1 MKRHNA
7 CFVPLTEPMKIIYWL
22 ILAGLAAVALFV
34 AASALPIPGGWKLF
48 TVQSG
53 SMVPSITVGSLVVVK
68 PAGEYAVNDVITFK
82 TGPTPTTHRILKID
96 GQTYTTKGDANDTAD
111 SQPIRPEQ
119 ILGKV
124 VLTVPYAGFP
134 VAFAKSKE
142 GFMLLIVIPA
152 TVIIYGEIL
161 NIKNEIKKLKKP
173 HG

>member
-1 MKRHNA
+1 MKRLKLIGK
-7 CFVPLTEPMKIIYWL
+7 FIYWL
-22 ILAGLAAVALFV
+22 ILAGLGLVAVFV
-34 AASALPIPGGWKLF
+34 AVSAFNLPGGYKLF

-53 SMVPSITVGSLVVVK
+53 SMLPSITIDSLAMVK
-68 PAGEYAVNDVITFK
+68 PVGEYAVNDIITFK
-82 TGPTPTTHRILKID
+82 NAPMPTTHRIQKID
-96 GQTYTTKGDANDTAD
+96 GQTYTTKGDANDAAD
-111 SQPIRPEQ
+111 SQPVRQEQ

-124 VLTVPYAGFP
+124 VLVVPYAGFP

-152 TVIIYGEIL
+152 TLIIYSEIL